1 MFSFSVK
8 QILVLF
14 LLCLITAAGVYWYAS
29 TKLFASVKNENSTVV
44 LDKIKTVTKLITVE
58 GNFSELYNYKE
69 SYDYDYLNLF
79 TKKMILRVNAR
90 VSAGYNFEKMQL
102 TIDSLSRKVTLKS
115 LPKPEIL
122 SIDHD
127 VDYYDISEGVFTS
140 FTPEEHTLIHKKAKA
155 LIEQKAIGASLLA
168 EAEKQK
174 SEYLKMMQMAL
185 QSSGWTLEVTDATMP
200 SNLLK

>member
-1 MFSFSVK
+1 MFSFSLK
-8 QILVLF
+8 QLLVLF
-14 LLCLITAAGVYWYAS
+14 LLCMMTAAGVYWYAS
-29 TKLFASVKNENSTVV
+29 SRLFKSVKTENSTVV
-44 LDKIKTVTKLITVE
+44 LEKIRTVTKLITVE

-69 SYDYDYLNLF
+69 SYDYDFLDLF

-90 VSAGYNFEKMQL
+90 VSAGYDFEKVEL
-102 TIDSLSRKVTLKS
+102 TVDSLLKKVTLKR
-115 LPKPEIL
+115 LPMPEIL

-155 LIEQKAIGASLLA
+155 LIQQKAVGAALLA

-174 SEYLKMMQMAL
+174 NEYLKMMQMAL
-185 QSSGWTLEVTDATMP
+185 QSSGWTFEVTDAAFSP
-200 SNLLK
+200 NLLR